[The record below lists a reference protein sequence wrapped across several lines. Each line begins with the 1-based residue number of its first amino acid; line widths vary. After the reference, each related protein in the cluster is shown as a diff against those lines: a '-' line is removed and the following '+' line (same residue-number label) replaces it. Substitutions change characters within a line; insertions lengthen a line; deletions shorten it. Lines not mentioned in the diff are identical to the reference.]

1 MFLKHLTQDSDVLN
15 NREIFKIPYSHYSID
30 NWEEKKSIILSQL
43 EDKFTD
49 YGDYESPPYERVVS
63 ECIRNELMDFSS
75 YLDFPLVIMNMWY
88 ERSKQSYRH
97 PVHNHGGAGFS
108 AVMYVEFNPEVH
120 QPTVFYCP
128 YGNPFTGSLMT
139 YQPDVKEGDIVFFPS
154 SFSHE
159 ACPNESDEVRTIISF
174 NMFDTQLLFAKKRE
188 LFGDQADQVVKKI
201 ADRVNFIAT
210 PKYDK

>member
-1 MFLKHLTQDSDVLN
+1 MFLKHLTQDSNVLN

-88 ERSKQSYRH
+88 ERSKQSHRH

-128 YGNPFTGSLMT
+128 YGNPFTGALMS
-139 YQPDVKEGDIVFFPS
+139 YQPNVKEGDIVFFPS

-201 ADRVNFIAT
+201 ADRVYDPT
-210 PKYDK
+210 PKYNK